1 MDVHAEAGP
10 LHVQAVDEPPGGATV
25 TVTAAQ
31 FQPQT
36 VPGSDG
42 EDVLQEPGAGVQTPS
57 PAAAEAD
64 PITEI
69 ESEDGAC
76 AGTDTLLEDSGG
88 QSAVKTETVG
98 SSCSNESCIPT
109 PGCRICFQGAEQGE
123 LLSPCRCAGSV
134 RHAHQQ
140 CLLKWIS
147 EKGSWSCELCN
158 YRFNI
163 LPIHI
168 KSPQQWQRVT
178 MTLVEKVQVIAVFL
192 GGLFL
197 LASVSWLLWSA
208 LSPEALWQRSD
219 ILFQICYGMYAVMD
233 LVCIGLIVHE
243 GGAVY
248 NVLLRWRAVNLLW
261 DVQNYDKSRD
271 LENTHSP
278 HRNLWLPLTHTHR
291 VSNTHTQTTRLES
304 SPRCPLHLFSM
315 CLNGTTNLSPQ
326 EQGSGELVVRVTS
339 V

>member
-1 MDVHAEAGP
+1 MDEHAEAGP
-10 LHVQAVDEPPGGATV
+10 LHVQTVDEPPGGATV
-25 TVTAAQ
+25 TV
-31 FQPQT
+31 
-36 VPGSDG
+36 
-42 EDVLQEPGAGVQTPS
+42 
-57 PAAAEAD
+57 AAAEYQVQTVLKSDSELSEDDLQSGPGAQTPTAGD

-69 ESEDGAC
+69 ESEGGARS
-76 AGTDTLLEDSGG
+76 GTHTPAEDIVGR
-88 QSAVKTETVG
+88 SARKTETVG

-168 KSPQQWQRVT
+168 KPPQQWQTVT
-178 MTLVEKVQVIAVFL
+178 MTLVEKVQVIAVLL
-192 GGLFL
+192 GGIFL

-248 NVLLRWRAVNLLW
+248 NVLMRWRAVNLFW

-271 LENTHSP
+271 LENTHSL
-278 HRNLWLPLTHTHR
+278 HHNLWLPLTHTHT
-291 VSNTHTQTTRLES
+291 VSNTHSQTTRLES
-304 SPRCPLHLFSM
+304 SPRCPLRFLSM
-315 CLNGTTNLSPQ
+315 CLNVTSDLSPQ
-326 EQGSGELVVRVTS
+326 EQGVRVTS

>member
-10 LHVQAVDEPPGGATV
+10 LHVQTVDEPPGGATV
-25 TVTAAQ
+25 TVDAAQ
-31 FQPQT
+31 FQIQT
-36 VPGSDG
+36 VLGIDG
-42 EDVLQEPGAGVQTPS
+42 EFSEDDLQTGAGAQTPL
-57 PAAAEAD
+57 AD

-69 ESEDGAC
+69 ENEDGAC
-76 AGTDTLLEDSGG
+76 AGTDTDTPGEDIVG
-88 QSAVKTETVG
+88 QSAGKTETVG
-98 SSCSNESCIPT
+98 SSCSNESCVPT

-168 KSPQQWQRVT
+168 KPPLQWQTVT
-178 MTLVEKVQVIAVFL
+178 MTLVEKVQVIAVML
-192 GGLFL
+192 GGVFL

-248 NVLLRWRAVNLLW
+248 NVLMRWRAVNLFW

-271 LENTHSP
+271 LETTHSL
-278 HRNLWLPLTHTHR
+278 HRNLWLPLTHTHT
-291 VSNTHTQTTRLES
+291 VSNAHSQTTRLES
-304 SPRCPLHLFSM
+304 SPRCPLHLFST
-315 CLNGTTNLSPQ
+315 CLNVTSDLSPQ
-326 EQGSGELVVRVTS
+326 EQSSGEHVVRVTS

>member
-1 MDVHAEAGP
+1 MDVQAEAGP
-10 LHVQAVDEPPGGATV
+10 LNVQTVDEPPGGTTV
-25 TVTAAQ
+25 TVAAAEIQ
-31 FQPQT
+31 VQT
-36 VPGSDG
+36 VIGSDG
-42 EDVLQEPGAGVQTPS
+42 ELGEDDLQSGSGAET
-57 PAAAEAD
+57 PAASD
-64 PITEI
+64 PITQI
-69 ESEDGAC
+69 ENEDGAR
-76 AGTDTLLEDSGG
+76 ARTDTPAEDIVG
-88 QSAVKTETVG
+88 QSVGKPETVG

-168 KSPQQWQRVT
+168 KPPQQTVT
-178 MTLVEKVQVIAVFL
+178 MTLVEKVQAIAVFL
-192 GGLFL
+192 GGIFL

-248 NVLLRWRAVNLLW
+248 NVLIRWRAVNLFW

-271 LENTHSP
+271 LESTHSP
-278 HRNLWLPLTHTHR
+278 HRNLWLPLTHTHT
-291 VSNTHTQTTRLES
+291 VSNTNSQTTRLES
-304 SPRCPLHLFSM
+304 SPPCPLRLLSM
-315 CLNGTTNLSPQ
+315 CLNVTSDLSPQ

>member
-10 LHVQAVDEPPGGATV
+10 LHEQTVEEPPGGATV
-25 TVTAAQ
+25 TVITAQ
-31 FQPQT
+31 CQVET
-36 VPGSDG
+36 VVGCDAELG
-42 EDVLQEPGAGVQTPS
+42 EDDLQSGAGAQTPGAVVP
-57 PAAAEAD
+57 D
-64 PITEI
+64 TEI
-69 ESEDGAC
+69 ESEDGAR
-76 AGTDTLLEDSGG
+76 AGADRPLEEQRAG
-88 QSAVKTETVG
+88 KTETVG
-98 SSCSNESCIPT
+98 SSCSNESCVPT

-147 EKGSWSCELCN
+147 EKGSWTCELCN

-168 KSPQQWQRVT
+168 KPPQQWQAVT
-178 MTLVEKVQVIAVFL
+178 MTLVEKVQVIAVLL
-192 GGLFL
+192 GGIFL

-219 ILFQICYGMYAVMD
+219 LLFQICYGMYAVMD

-248 NVLLRWRAVNLLW
+248 NVLMRWRAVNLLW
-261 DVQNYDKSRD
+261 DVHNYDKSRD
-271 LENTHSP
+271 LDSTHSP
-278 HRNLWLPLTHTHR
+278 HRNLWLPLTNTHT
-291 VSNTHTQTTRLES
+291 VSNTHSHTTRLES
-304 SPRCPLHLFSM
+304 SPRCPLHLLSM
-315 CLNGTTNLSPQ
+315 CLNTTSELSPQ
-326 EQGSGELVVRVTS
+326 EEGSGELVVRVTS

>member
-1 MDVHAEAGP
+1 MDVQAEAGP
-10 LHVQAVDEPPGGATV
+10 LNVQTVDEPPGGATDIV
-25 TVTAAQ
+25 AAAEIQ
-31 FQPQT
+31 LQT
-36 VPGSDG
+36 VLGSDG
-42 EDVLQEPGAGVQTPS
+42 ELSEDDLQSGAGAQTP
-57 PAAAEAD
+57 AAGD

-69 ESEDGAC
+69 ESEDGAR
-76 AGTDTLLEDSGG
+76 AGTETPAEDKDIVG
-88 QSAVKTETVG
+88 QSAGKSETVG

-168 KSPQQWQRVT
+168 KPPQQWQTVT
-178 MTLVEKVQVIAVFL
+178 MTLVEKVQVIAVLL
-192 GGLFL
+192 GGIFL

-233 LVCIGLIVHE
+233 IVCI
-243 GGAVY
+243 
-248 NVLLRWRAVNLLW
+248 VL
-261 DVQNYDKSRD
+261 Q
-271 LENTHSP
+271 
-278 HRNLWLPLTHTHR
+278 
-291 VSNTHTQTTRLES
+291 
-304 SPRCPLHLFSM
+304 PRK
-315 CLNGTTNLSPQ
+315 
-326 EQGSGELVVRVTS
+326 EVK
-339 V
+339 

>member
-1 MDVHAEAGP
+1 MDVYAEADP
-10 LHVQAVDEPPGGATV
+10 CTQAVDEPPGGATW
-25 TVTAAQ
+25 TVPVGSAAQ
-31 FQPQT
+31 FQVQA
-36 VPGSDG
+36 VPGTGEELDEDEVQSKDG
-42 EDVLQEPGAGVQTPS
+42 EQTL
-57 PAAAEAD
+57 AD
-64 PITEI
+64 AHHDTEI
-69 ESEDGAC
+69 ETDD
-76 AGTDTLLEDSGG
+76 AGTSNRPVLDGPA
-88 QSAVKTETVG
+88 AVKRETVG
-98 SSCSNESCIPT
+98 SSHSTESCVPT

-158 YRFNI
+158 YRFNV

-168 KSPQQWQRVT
+168 KPPQQWQMVT

-192 GGLFL
+192 GGIFL

-219 ILFQICYGMYAVMD
+219 VLFQVCYGMYAVMD

-248 NVLLRWRAVNLLW
+248 NVLTRWRAVNIFW
-261 DVQNYDKSRD
+261 DVLNYDKSRD
-271 LENTHSP
+271 LESTHSP
-278 HRNLWLPLTHTHR
+278 ARKLWLPLTHLHA
-291 VSNTHTQTTRLES
+291 VSNAHLQSTRLEP
-304 SPRCPLHLFSM
+304 SPRCPLQLLSM
-315 CLNGTTNLSPQ
+315 CLNGNSDLLPQ

>member
-10 LHVQAVDEPPGGATV
+10 PHVQTVDEPPGGATV
-25 TVTAAQ
+25 TVTEQ
-31 FQPQT
+31 FQVRS
-36 VPGSDG
+36 VPGCDG
-42 EDVLQEPGAGVQTPS
+42 EDDPQSGAVGAQTP
-57 PAAAEAD
+57 AAVD
-64 PITEI
+64 PIAEI
-69 ESEDGAC
+69 ESEDGARAEVHGA
-76 AGTDTLLEDSGG
+76 AGQDAGNRAG
-88 QSAVKTETVG
+88 KTETVG
-98 SSCSNESCIPT
+98 SSCSNESCVPT

-123 LLSPCRCAGSV
+123 LLSPCRCAGTV
-134 RHAHQQ
+134 RHAHQH

-168 KSPQQWQRVT
+168 KPPQQWQSVT

-192 GGLFL
+192 GGIFL

-208 LSPEALWQRSD
+208 LSPQALWQRSD

-248 NVLLRWRAVNLLW
+248 NVLMRWRAVNLLW

-271 LENTHSP
+271 LDNAHGP
-278 HRNLWLPLTHTHR
+278 HRNLWLPLT
-291 VSNTHTQTTRLES
+291 NTHTVAHPHTTRLES
-304 SPRCPLHLFSM
+304 SPRCPLHIFSM
-315 CLNGTTNLSPQ
+315 CLNVTSDPSPQ